1 MDAAVKLS
9 CEAAADVHVKVLR
22 EAKAIQV
29 ARDVQRGLM
38 SDPTD
43 DNLSDKEK
51 RRIADAEWAAA
62 LAEIKKMWDTARDK
76 LFADYVCPATKKI
89 ATNLFA
95 SVSGKSTE
103 MNFPD
108 FVHLI
113 ERLLYARNSTQAVQS
128 FLQCFNIADFNA
140 VPRAE
145 LYRAFTLPLTLYRI
159 LIHLRAMDR
168 DQLGAHRTALD
179 QKIDQSAEDQEYRK
193 ARTEELKGA
202 EERIELWESF
212 SRFLG
217 LQTVANCSETVGIEQ
232 LVGEGNPLFN
242 WRVKIDAQEMFERLT
257 SESSGNLTQLD
268 TREIRRL
275 FQNPRTQHIWD
286 LTGCWPMQL
295 PQLNN
300 HSPSETGGSYRNFVN
315 CFKKHKRRPKIP
327 SKPIEELVAPREKPS
342 ASTDDDKA
350 PVAEEEEEEQPT
362 KDTEEAKPVLADVAP
377 SIGERTREDQTLCEA
392 LHMASLQRLQE
403 QEPEESLGE
412 ESSEQEPR
420 EGADPE
426 FGSKGEA
433 GANYAVFGKAD
444 VKADEEIEEAE
455 PKQVDVKEDQPQE
468 QQGGAKA
475 PGHPHFA
482 PAVHPHFQQE
492 PEALPDLSEI
502 SIPSLADPSEASEPP
517 SAPDLSEMS
526 EMPEANAVTGYDPRA
541 SELFIPQKVQ
551 RAAGGWGMNP
561 TSRQSFGSRDRN

>member
-1 MDAAVKLS
+1 MGAAFGCDNVRRPTEGEIEPAEVQVRLEPYIDQRLKICPLIDEETYHDLLEGFDMHSTLLSFNNSPDDCYLLLPRFVQLVSDYVSKEIRNAMDAAVKLS

-295 PQLNN
+295 PQ
-300 HSPSETGGSYRNFVN
+300 
-315 CFKKHKRRPKIP
+315 
-327 SKPIEELVAPREKPS
+327 
-342 ASTDDDKA
+342 
-350 PVAEEEEEEQPT
+350 
-362 KDTEEAKPVLADVAP
+362 
-377 SIGERTREDQTLCEA
+377 
-392 LHMASLQRLQE
+392 
-403 QEPEESLGE
+403 
-412 ESSEQEPR
+412 
-420 EGADPE
+420 
-426 FGSKGEA
+426 
-433 GANYAVFGKAD
+433 
-444 VKADEEIEEAE
+444 
-455 PKQVDVKEDQPQE
+455 
-468 QQGGAKA
+468 
-475 PGHPHFA
+475 
-482 PAVHPHFQQE
+482 
-492 PEALPDLSEI
+492 
-502 SIPSLADPSEASEPP
+502 
-517 SAPDLSEMS
+517 
-526 EMPEANAVTGYDPRA
+526 
-541 SELFIPQKVQ
+541 
-551 RAAGGWGMNP
+551 
-561 TSRQSFGSRDRN
+561 